1 MKVNNRIGSIGTIE
15 TVNGSV
21 VESKKEYPHLQ
32 VRVFLLEV
40 ENQQLDKVI
49 LTLSF
54 CI

>member
-1 MKVNNRIGSIGTIE
+1 MKVNNGIGNIGTIE
-15 TVNGSV
+15 TVNGLV
-21 VESKKEYPHLQ
+21 IESKKEYPHLQ
-32 VRVFLLEV
+32 VCIFLLEV